1 MVVLETKKMQVQ
13 EGQEITQVIVDLN
26 NRIRTLEGKYALLGE
41 RLLTVNQNMIEEYKR
56 LLSELKLVHEDTRE
70 VRQELFITQDAIR
83 NIVKEMEHFAK
94 KEQVKVLE
102 KYIDLLNPMRFATT
116 EEVENL
122 IIQQKS
128 VKKRG
133 K

>member
-1 MVVLETKKMQVQ
+1 M
-13 EGQEITQVIVDLN
+13 
-26 NRIRTLEGKYALLGE
+26 
-41 RLLTVNQNMIEEYKR
+41 VNQNMIEEYKR

-83 NIVKEMEHFAK
+83 NIIKEMEHFAK
-94 KEQVKVLE
+94 KEQIKVLE

-116 EEVENL
+116 EEVEKL
-122 IIQQKS
+122 IIERKG
-128 VKKRG
+128 VKKRA

>member
-1 MVVLETKKMQVQ
+1 MQVQ

-26 NRIRTLEGKYALLGE
+26 NRIRTLEGKYTLLGE
-41 RLLTVNQNMIEEYKR
+41 RLLMVNQNMIEEYKR

-70 VRQELFITQDAIR
+70 VRQELLITQDAIR
-83 NIVKEMEHFAK
+83 NIVKEMERFAK

-116 EEVENL
+116 EEVEKL
-122 IIQQKS
+122 IIERKS
-128 VKKRG
+128 VKKRA